1 METESVLK
9 NILPK
14 ECVVN
19 ETAFTVQYLNITHNA
34 AKDAEANIL
43 IFDGVACSW
52 QTEYLLYFR

>member
-1 METESVLK
+1 MK
-9 NILPK
+9 NILAK

-19 ETAFTVQYLNITHNA
+19 ETAFTVQYMNITHNA
-34 AKDAEANIL
+34 AKDTEANIL